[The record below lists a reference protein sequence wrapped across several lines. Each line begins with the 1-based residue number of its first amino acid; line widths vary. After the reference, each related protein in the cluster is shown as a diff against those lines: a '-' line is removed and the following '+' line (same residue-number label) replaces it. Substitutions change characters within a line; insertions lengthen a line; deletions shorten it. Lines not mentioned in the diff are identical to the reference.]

1 MEDQFITSRKDFF
14 SRFTPKKLSFE
25 EFCDKAINWYKKKK
39 SLYETKNH
47 ASSAR
52 HAENHS
58 RYNSTLCVFK
68 RIIEDQLFPHTHTHI
83 HHSYGGKENSKLRFI
98 EGYSHIKRNHLQS
111 FHL

>member
-68 RIIEDQLFPHTHTHI
+68 RIIEDQLFPHTHTHT
-83 HHSYGGKENSKLRFI
+83 HTHS
-98 EGYSHIKRNHLQS
+98 S
-111 FHL
+111 FLWGQRKF